1 MHPPRFPFPN
11 DGRRRAEKTFFEA
24 CAKQLDDSWRV
35 LYSVDWH
42 GPMEGKHDAS
52 DADFLF
58 LHARKGVFTVEVK
71 GGQEIFVERG
81 KWWTVPHGPNGG
93 VAPTDTRQ
101 IEIKDPFKQASLS
114 KRALFDYIR
123 TNLPK
128 LRLKGSF
135 GHFVAFPG
143 HRQEGDMAPHA
154 KRSLICDKED
164 LQRLTETLE
173 RVSNLSNQHHQF
185 AESDIDAI
193 AEKLIPTFQLF
204 GARNAELTE
213 TLDGLNRLTEMQLS
227 AFAMLNVMDAQ
238 CITGGPGTGKTI
250 LAFHRAKELA
260 NRGFKV
266 LFLICSS
273 ELNDRL
279 KGELLKLSPEIAKN
293 IHIRTSR
300 QLFWEFVQS
309 TSELAINGRL
319 DSSPFPQSE
328 AMVLRDMEDV
338 ELRKELVS
346 EVALELSSSDSKT
359 YDAVI
364 IDEMQLLSVEW
375 YEVIRTLIRPNGKH
389 YVFGDPNQRVDPGFY
404 EEAKFGLFATSA
416 RKDSALG
423 LWKEPYVG
431 IYKNRSELDM
441 NRIPGRQYFDAKIPH
456 SMLNLNC
463 RSTKEIASY
472 CGTLIGASPN
482 DEAIAYSGGAV
493 TYIRATPQE
502 TLVEVPKIIGSWM
515 TEYGLD
521 PNEIAVL
528 TLNPLFLEEE
538 QIIVIDNGLS
548 DHGRFRIDWT
558 VEEAGEEKS
567 GRDTT
572 RTSSRQE
579 SVESIAAKRG
589 TSGQAATEQRQ
600 APTIKVRYYAD
611 LLGVEATSVIV
622 IALNRQG
629 FGRASNGKWQQT
641 ALENKPTPWQ
651 NMVYTASS
659 RARFLLAVVGDA
671 ERVGK
676 LFPD

>member
-1 MHPPRFPFPN
+1 MHPPRFPFPH
-11 DGRRRAEKTFFEA
+11 DPRRRAEKTFFEA
-24 CAKQLDDSWRV
+24 CARQLDDSWRV

-42 GPMEGKHDAS
+42 GPMEGKNDDS

-58 LHARKGVFTVEVK
+58 LHSQKGIFTVEVK

-81 KWWTVPHGPNGG
+81 KWWSVPHGHARGDL
-93 VAPTDTRQ
+93 PTDTRR

-123 TNLPK
+123 TNLPT

-143 HRQEGDMAPHA
+143 HRQDGDMAPHA

-164 LQRLTETLE
+164 MQRLTETLE
-173 RVSNLSNQHHQF
+173 RLSNLSNQHHQF

-193 AEKLIPTFQLF
+193 AEKLVPTFRLF
-204 GARNAELTE
+204 GARNSELTE
-213 TLDGLNRLTEMQLS
+213 TLDELDRLTEVQLKV
-227 AFAMLNVMDAQ
+227 FAMLNVMDGY
-238 CITGGPGTGKTI
+238 CVTGGPGTGKTI

-266 LFLICSS
+266 LLLICSS

-279 KGELLKLSPEIAKN
+279 NGELSRLSPEIARN
-293 IHIRTSR
+293 IFVRTSR
-300 QLFWEFVQS
+300 QLFWEFVHS
-309 TSELAINGRL
+309 TSELARNGRL
-319 DSSPFPQSE
+319 DSAQFLQDD
-328 AMVLRDMEDV
+328 AMVLRELMYV
-338 ELRKELVS
+338 EFRSELLS
-346 EVALELSSSDSKT
+346 EVALEWSNSDSRT

-404 EEAKFGLFATSA
+404 EEAQYGLFATNE

-423 LWKEPYVG
+423 LWKGPFDT
-431 IYKNRSELDM
+431 IYGGRWNVDM
-441 NRIPGRQYFDAKIPH
+441 DRIPGRQFFDAKIPH

-463 RSTKEIASY
+463 RSTKEIATY
-472 CGTLIGASPN
+472 CRNVIGATDVA
-482 DEAIAYSGGAV
+482 DEAIAYSGGAA

-502 TLVEVPKIIGSWM
+502 TLLEVPKIIESWLS
-515 TEYGLD
+515 EYGLD

-538 QIIVIDNGLS
+538 QPVVIDNLVT
-548 DHGRFRIDWT
+548 DHGSFRIDWT
-558 VEEAGEEKS
+558 VAEAID
-567 GRDTT
+567 GRHGGDTT

-579 SVESIAAKRG
+579 LTESSTAIQGRSENNG
-589 TSGQAATEQRQ
+589 TDQRQ
-600 APTIKVRYYAD
+600 TPTIKVRYYAD
-611 LLGVEATSVIV
+611 LLGVEATGVVV

-629 FGRASNGKWQQT
+629 FGRASNGKWERST
-641 ALENKPTPWQ
+641 LEDEPTPWQ

-671 ERVGK
+671 ESA
-676 LFPD
+676 